1 MRRILSSILSLAV
14 FLLLQYGNIAT
25 YYYCK
30 WQAEQQQPLVDCGC
44 EVHLESVFGGSQHE
58 DGITAP
64 DIKVQ
69 VFDYTI
75 SKSIIA
81 PLTSNSN
88 SIFDEESYCDVLL
101 DGFSVL
107 PYHPPIV

>member
-30 WQAEQQQPLVDCGC
+30 WQAEQQQTLVECGC
-44 EVHLESVFGGSQHE
+44 EIHLESVFGGSKHQ
-58 DGITAP
+58 DGIASP

-75 SKSIIA
+75 SKSILVSLA
-81 PLTSNSN
+81 SNSDTN
-88 SIFDEESYCDVLL
+88 FDKESYCDALL